1 MDDRLLSRQ
10 HLHTPDCCVLKINPD
25 TERQRIIQRPTAD
38 NRAAADRDRHEIQK
52 AFPDQVGQR
61 TSGAAVQRRRTA
73 TSDGR
78 GPYPSACASP
88 LYFPSASNRHPAPPS
103 ASERPPARSVSRART
118 GNKPT
123 MRKIRPRARSVS
135 TRCSLSSWTASGAE
149 DPTRSRLPKRYPILR
164 KMRRLYSY
172 EID

>member
-10 HLHTPDCCVLKINPD
+10 HLHTPDCRVLKINSD
-25 TERQRIIQRPTAD
+25 TERRQPRCRRSRPARNTESFPRSGRLTYIRRRSAASTA
-38 NRAAADRDRHEIQK
+38 
-52 AFPDQVGQR
+52 
-61 TSGAAVQRRRTA
+61 RRTA

-149 DPTRSRLPKRYPILR
+149 DPTRSRLPKRCPTLR